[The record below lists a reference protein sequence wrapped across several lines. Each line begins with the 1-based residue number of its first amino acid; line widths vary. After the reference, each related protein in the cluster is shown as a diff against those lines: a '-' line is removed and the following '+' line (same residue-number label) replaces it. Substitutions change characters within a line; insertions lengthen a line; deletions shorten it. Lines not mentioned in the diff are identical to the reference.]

1 MILTT
6 SAPEKA
12 TNPDIAPEFKA
23 HSGTS
28 IIQQSLFIPYRNGQL
43 HVRHLAPTKNG
54 ANRIPILMLH
64 GAMSN
69 GRVFYSN
76 SGRGLGCF
84 LAEAGFDVYVLDTAG
99 RGLSTPKITRGF
111 ELGQGEVIREQL
123 PLVQDLIL
131 NRHPFIDKVHWCG
144 HSWGGVLMA
153 SAFVRNRDLHQSVAS
168 LLTFGSKR
176 TIKTQSVRKW
186 LMVDLFWNR
195 LAPALTLF
203 HGYLAAD
210 KLRLGMDNESRT
222 SLLQSID
229 WVRGDWIDH
238 DDGFDYAKAAA
249 KVNWP
254 QTWFIAGHKDQV
266 LGNPSDVKDMAKECG
281 MASPKYTL
289 LAKETGFMYDY
300 GHADMLTHSHAVDD
314 HFPQIALW
322 YQAHS

>member
-1 MILTT
+1 MASTDEQAGLGEISLSK
-6 SAPEKA
+6 SAPIA
-12 TNPDIAPEFKA
+12 TASEIL
-23 HSGTS
+23 
-28 IIQQSLFIPYRNGQL
+28 QQSLFIPYRNGQL
-43 HVRHLAPTKNG
+43 HLRHIAPTKVH

-69 GRVFYSN
+69 GRVFYSH

-84 LAEAGFDVYVLDTAG
+84 LAAAGFDVYVLDTAG
-99 RGLSTPKITRGF
+99 RGLSRPKIARGF

-123 PLVQDLIL
+123 PLVQAFIL
-131 NRHPFIDKVHWCG
+131 ARHPLVDKVHWCG

-153 SAFVRNRDLHQSVAS
+153 SAFVRSRELHQNVAS

-176 TIKTQSVRKW
+176 TIRTHSVRKW

-195 LAPALTLF
+195 LAPALTLLQ
-203 HGYLAAD
+203 GYLAAD
-210 KLRLGMDNESRT
+210 KLGIGMDNESRA

-254 QTWFIAGHKDQV
+254 QTWFIAGHNDKV
-266 LGNPSDVKDMAKECG
+266 LGNPADVQDMLKECG
-281 MASPKYTL
+281 MPSPKYTL
-289 LAKETGFMYDY
+289 LAKEEGFMYDY
-300 GHADMLTHSHAVDD
+300 GHADMLTHTNAWED
-314 HFPQIALW
+314 HFPHIAQW
-322 YQAHS
+322 YQHFPQ